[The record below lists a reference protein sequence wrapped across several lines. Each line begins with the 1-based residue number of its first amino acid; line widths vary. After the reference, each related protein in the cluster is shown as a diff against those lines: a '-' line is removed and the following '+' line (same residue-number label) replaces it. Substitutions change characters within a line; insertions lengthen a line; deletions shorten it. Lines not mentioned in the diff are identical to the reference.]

1 MNRASIIKNTLI
13 LLAIIAMGNFFYLKV
28 YLPKIT
34 FTSISPMVNDI
45 NETVFGVGTIEAKE
59 MILLAPKTTSKV
71 LSLFADQGDTVD
83 KGKILATMDPSDLV
97 ASKEES
103 LMSMKKSQMSLLA
116 AQSLIKELEAKYH
129 LARITLTRYENLISK
144 GFVAQA
150 ELDTALSLE
159 QSAKAQLENAMVQI
173 RVLQADVE
181 RNKALANSSN
191 AKIDDLTL
199 RAPEEMVVMSRDAE
213 VGSTVPSGSPV
224 FKLINPQTIWV
235 KIYINERQS
244 GALHVGQSA
253 SINLRSHPDKSY
265 QGHIARIG
273 VESDRTTEER
283 EVDIALD
290 NPQRPLFIGE
300 RAEATIQLSSHPR
313 ALTLPRLA
321 ITTHNGEKGV
331 WIAKD
336 GRAHFQPLSLHVSNF
351 DGLIMIEG
359 VSEKDK
365 VILPAG
371 RDMSEG
377 MRVKL

>member
-1 MNRASIIKNTLI
+1 MTSMIKNIFIVLG
-13 LLAIIAMGNFFYLKV
+13 IIVIGSFFYLKV
-28 YLPKIT
+28 YLPKVT
-34 FTSISPMVNDI
+34 FASVSPAIEDI

-59 MILLAPKTTSKV
+59 IILLAPKTTSKV
-71 LSLFADQGDTVD
+71 LSLFADQGDIVA
-83 KGKILATMDPSDLV
+83 KGKVLATMDPADLV
-97 ASKEES
+97 ALKEEAIMS
-103 LMSMKKSQMSLLA
+103 LKKSHMSLLA
-116 AQSLIKELEAKYH
+116 QQSLIKELEAKYH
-129 LARITLTRYENLISK
+129 LAHTTLTRYEHLISN

-150 ELDTALSLE
+150 ELDTALSAE
-159 QSAKAQLENAMVQI
+159 QSAKAQLENATVQI
-173 RVLQADVE
+173 RVLQADVK
-181 RNKALANSSN
+181 RNEALTQSSN

-199 RAPEEMVVMSRDAE
+199 RAPADMVVMSRDAE

-244 GALHVGQSA
+244 GALHVGQFA
-253 SINLRSHPDKSY
+253 SINLRSHPEKSY

-283 EVDIALD
+283 EVDIVLD
-290 NPQRPLFIGE
+290 NLQRPLYIGE

-331 WIAKD
+331 WLAKD
-336 GRAHFQPLSLHVSNF
+336 GHAHFQPLSLHVSNL